1 MSLSATESSQ
11 RAAAASGMRILVV
24 DDNVDALDMLV
35 EALNMLGHEA
45 YPAADVQSALTAARE
60 KRPDV
65 ALLDIGLPDM
75 DGHELGQRLR
85 QLPGLDEL
93 RLVALTGYGQA
104 SDRARSRSL
113 GFAAHLVKPID
124 LDALNSLLRELS
136 A

>member
-1 MSLSATESSQ
+1 MPPPASESSP
-11 RAAAASGMRILVV
+11 RTAATGMRILVV
-24 DDNVDALDMLV
+24 DDNVDALEMLV
-35 EALNMLGHEA
+35 EALNMLGHDA
-45 YPAADVQSALTAARE
+45 YPAANVQSALTSARE
-60 KRPDV
+60 KKPDV
-65 ALLDIGLPDM
+65 ALLDIGLPEM

-85 QLPGLDEL
+85 QLPGLDGL

-124 LDALNSLLRELS
+124 LDALSALLKELS

>member
-1 MSLSATESSQ
+1 MPPSATESSQ
-11 RAAAASGMRILVV
+11 RTAVSSGMRILVV
-24 DDNVDALDMLV
+24 DDNVDALEMLV

-45 YPAADVQSALTAARE
+45 FPAADVQSALSAARE

-85 QLPGLDEL
+85 QLPGLDGL

-124 LDALNSLLRELS
+124 LDALNTLLRELS

>member
-1 MSLSATESSQ
+1 
-11 RAAAASGMRILVV
+11 VV

-45 YPAADVQSALTAARE
+45 YPAADVQSALTVATER
-60 KRPDV
+60 RPHV

-93 RLVALTGYGQA
+93 QLVALTGYGQA
-104 SDRARSRSL
+104 SDHARSRSL
-113 GFAAHLVKPID
+113 GFSAHLVKPID
-124 LDALNSLLRELS
+124 LDALSALLRQL
-136 A
+136 AT